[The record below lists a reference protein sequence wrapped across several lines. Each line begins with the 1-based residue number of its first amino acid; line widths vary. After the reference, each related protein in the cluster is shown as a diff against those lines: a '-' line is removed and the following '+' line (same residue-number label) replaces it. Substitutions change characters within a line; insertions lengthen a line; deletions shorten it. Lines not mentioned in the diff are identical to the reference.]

1 MQKKKWFLFVTVF
14 LGLLLLFNS
23 CRVQNTNGEKI
34 PDNNGVVVQKRI
46 ERIKHYR
53 EIITGTLPF
62 KDILWE
68 ATTSD
73 EGIKNITLIGTML
86 YIETD
91 KAKLRAFTTDIGRP
105 QWVLNLATPLNFP
118 PCDITGLSQ
127 KQESLKVRIRDLK
140 KQLDD
145 AEISSDRDENKING
159 LKESLRSA
167 NEVLKSIYSQDV
179 AYYISEGLLYC
190 LDRWSGDVL
199 WRKRLDFVPKG
210 GPTASGTIVY
220 ISSIDFDRVY
230 YFDVSK
236 KFERDWLK
244 LDGSVVSHIY
254 YESPA
259 IYFACDNGK
268 VYAFNADTGAKI
280 WDYKTEQAIRSDIL
294 IDGDIIY
301 VGSTDY
307 AMYAIDRNTGT
318 LRWKY
323 ETGLPISSTPY
334 IGARRIVKGA
344 DVIIEKTLF
353 FRTDKK
359 EDFYS
364 LLVNAPD
371 LAGSYKL
378 RWKFAD
384 GKKYMLFGLAGV
396 YILGKDDI
404 TLYSLDIEKGDILD
418 KYSLRDFP
426 FRAVDPNES
435 IIYLGTAD
443 GYVFAVREPPPKW

>member
-1 MQKKKWFLFVTVF
+1 MRKSKWLLIATVF
-14 LGLLLLFNS
+14 LGLFLLFNS
-23 CRVQNTNGEKI
+23 CRIQNTSGEKVL
-34 PDNNGVVVQKRI
+34 DNNEAIIQKRI

-62 KDILWE
+62 KDVLWE

-73 EGIKNITLIGTML
+73 ESIKNMNLIGAML
-86 YIETD
+86 YIETN
-91 KAKLRAFTTDIGRP
+91 KTKLRTFTTDIGRP
-105 QWVLNLATPLNFP
+105 QWVINLATPLNFP

-127 KQESLKVRIRDLK
+127 KQELLKVRIKNLK

-145 AEISSDRDENKING
+145 AETASEHDENKI
-159 LKESLRSA
+159 KMLRETINSA
-167 NEVLKSIYSQDV
+167 NENLKSMYSQDV
-179 AYYISEGLLYC
+179 AYYISEAFLYC

-236 KFERDWLK
+236 KYERDWLK
-244 LDGSVVSHIY
+244 LDGSVVSRIY
-254 YESPA
+254 YENPV

-323 ETGLPISSTPY
+323 ETGLPISSTPS
-334 IGARRIVKGA
+334 IGVRRIVKGA
-344 DVIIEKTLF
+344 DVIIEKSLF

-359 EDFYS
+359 EEFYS

-371 LAGSYKL
+371 LTGFYKL
-378 RWKFAD
+378 RWKFAE
-384 GKKYMLFGLAGV
+384 GKKYMLFGLASV
-396 YILGKDDI
+396 YILGKDET
-404 TLYSLDIEKGDILD
+404 TLYSLDIEKGNILD

-426 FRAVDPNES
+426 FRAVDPNEP

-443 GYVFAVREPPPKW
+443 GYIFAVREPPPKW